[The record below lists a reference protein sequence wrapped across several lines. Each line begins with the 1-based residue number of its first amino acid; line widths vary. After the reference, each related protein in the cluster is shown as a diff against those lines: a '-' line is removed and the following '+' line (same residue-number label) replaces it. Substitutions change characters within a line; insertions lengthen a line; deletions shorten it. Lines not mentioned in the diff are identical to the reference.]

1 MLATRRPIKLPCS
14 RSIGGKRNDTKASF
28 LHKTEG
34 APLCSAQACCAV
46 EDGLNMGCRSC
57 EELAMARS
65 TSEIAT
71 RCAANSVTCSSECR
85 RRAST
90 QTINCW
96 SIYTRIARPRP
107 FTRMQRRR
115 TPMKLLRRKFLH
127 LAAGTAALPSLSRF
141 AWAQAYP
148 TRPVRLIVGFAPGG
162 QAQARNIDSMC
173 CSVGFDNCALAAQRR
188 VLQHIPFCERTSEQ
202 TCRELGLVPKGEIR
216 GPAKASVACPTSLL
230 VLV

>member
-71 RCAANSVTCSSECR
+71 RCAANSVTCSCSSECR

-115 TPMKLLRRKFLH
+115 ANETSPPEISASGCGHCRASVSLALCLGTS
-127 LAAGTAALPSLSRF
+127 LPDAAGAPDRRLCPRRPSAGAQHRF
-141 AWAQAYP
+141 
-148 TRPVRLIVGFAPGG
+148 
-162 QAQARNIDSMC
+162 N
-173 CSVGFDNCALAAQRR
+173 
-188 VLQHIPFCERTSEQ
+188 VLFGR
-202 TCRELGLVPKGEIR
+202 IR
-216 GPAKASVACPTSLL
+216 
-230 VLV
+230 